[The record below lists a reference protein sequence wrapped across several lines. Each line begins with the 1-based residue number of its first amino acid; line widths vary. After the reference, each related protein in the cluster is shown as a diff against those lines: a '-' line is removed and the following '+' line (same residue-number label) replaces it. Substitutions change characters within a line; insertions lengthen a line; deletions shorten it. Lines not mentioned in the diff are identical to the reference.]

1 MERERYNDLEKVVM
15 NERQQLQQKDFH
27 LQDLERKNINLE
39 SEVDR

>member
-27 LQDLERKNINLE
+27 VQDLERKNINLE
-39 SEVDR
+39 SEVER